1 MCLRKGDKKSVP
13 DEDVFVEPP
22 TNASAMEIFDYLTVL
37 TKALMF
43 DLEAT
48 RRENTFL
55 RKSLD
60 FKNPVDGDG
69 TGHNSGAD

>member
-1 MCLRKGDKKSVP
+1 
-13 DEDVFVEPP
+13 
-22 TNASAMEIFDYLTVL
+22 MEIFDYLTVL